1 LDNIAVI
8 AQRFFRAGRAA
19 LTLASAALVA
29 ACYGSPASPAANAP
43 FSQTDLRVGAGL
55 TAAAGN
61 IITVNY
67 TGWLY
72 APDKP
77 DQKGLQ
83 FDSSAGGDPLVF
95 QLGAGAVI
103 QGWDQG
109 LVGMKVGGLR
119 RLVIP
124 PSLGYGGSRQGP
136 IPPFSSM
143 VFEVELLEVKEASQ

>member
-1 LDNIAVI
+1 VIPNRFLRCAAAIAAI
-8 AQRFFRAGRAA
+8 
-19 LTLASAALVA
+19 LLVT

-43 FSQTDLRVGAGL
+43 FSQADLRVGAGISAESGKIL
-55 TAAAGN
+55 V
-61 IITVNY
+61 VNY

-72 APDKP
+72 AADKP

-83 FDSSAGGDPLVF
+83 FDTSVGIDPLEF
-95 QLGAGAVI
+95 TLGVGNVI

-124 PSLGYGGSRQGP
+124 PSLAYGSVRQGP
-136 IPPFSSM
+136 IPPNTSL
-143 VFEVELLEVKEASQ
+143 VFEVELIEVKEPEGSGG